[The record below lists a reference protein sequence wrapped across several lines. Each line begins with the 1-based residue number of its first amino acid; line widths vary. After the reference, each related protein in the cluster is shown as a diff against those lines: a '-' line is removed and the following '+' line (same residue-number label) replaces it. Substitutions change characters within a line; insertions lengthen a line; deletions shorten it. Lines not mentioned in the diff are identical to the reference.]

1 MDTERFDRLVKSLST
16 VRTRCRLLRLVSP
29 VPVAGA
35 LLTRLEEVVQGQCE
49 GADVR
54 GGGGRLA
61 PSPLMSALSFSIR
74 FSICRARSCPC

>member
-1 MDTERFDRLVKSLST
+1 MNDASICCTGTGGVIMDTERFDRLVKSLST
-16 VRTRCRLLRLVSP
+16 VGTRRRLLRLVAP

-35 LLTRLEEVVQGQCE
+35 LLTRLEEVVQGQLN

-61 PSPLMSALSFSIR
+61 R
-74 FSICRARSCPC
+74 HR